1 MPTARAMVWRYNAGL
16 METKNTKLLL
26 ALLFTGTLMGALD
39 LAIIGPALPVIQ
51 LEFDMQQRQLAGL
64 INAYTL
70 LQMLGAL
77 LLAKLADRTG
87 PRLIYIISIL
97 LFAIGSLLLIA
108 AESTAMLYAGRAIQG
123 FGAGGIFPAA
133 AAVIGARLGPRER
146 GQALG
151 ILGMVWGLAFLVG
164 PILGGILLRF
174 SWQWLFAI
182 NLPIAAVLIL
192 GAIKVLPGDGRH
204 EPLPYDLKGMLT
216 LMLALGALIMAI
228 TGVDTNAM
236 LDSLLTLRVGG
247 SLALIAV
254 LTAIFWRV
262 EKRATDPIVRP
273 ALFASTQISKTCII
287 STGVSAVQSGGIFIP
302 ALLVA
307 SLGIAPADS
316 ALLLL
321 PGVIAAT
328 IAAPV
333 FGKMINKVGTRFIIV
348 LGQTLVMGA
357 LSVYAF
363 TDLTIMTFLFASII
377 GGIGS
382 AGLVGAPLRYIMLA
396 ETGSRDRAAA
406 QGLLSVVS
414 SVGRLLGAALVGAVA
429 ASMGGGRVGYQAAF
443 VGLVMLAVFN
453 LLTAMT
459 LKSRA
464 TERIDGEKADEDP
477 AAKSVP

>member
-1 MPTARAMVWRYNAGL
+1 

-51 LEFDMQQRQLAGL
+51 LEFDMQQRQLAWL
-64 INAYTL
+64 INVYTL

-97 LFAIGSLLLIA
+97 LFATGSLLLIA

-182 NLPIAAVLIL
+182 NLPIAAVLIF
-192 GAIKVLPGDGRH
+192 GAMKVLPGDGRH
-204 EPLPYDLKGMLT
+204 EPLPFDVKGMLT
-216 LMLALGALIMAI
+216 LMLALGTLIMAI

-247 SLALIAV
+247 SLVLITV
-254 LTAIFWRV
+254 LTAIFWRF

-287 STGVSAVQSGGIFIP
+287 SAGVSAVQSGGIFIP

-333 FGKMINKVGTRFIIV
+333 FGRMINKVGTRFIIV
-348 LGQTLVMGA
+348 LGQTLVIGA
-357 LSVYAF
+357 FSIYAF
-363 TDLTIMTFLFASII
+363 TDLTIITFLFASIT

-396 ETGSRDRAAA
+396 ETDNRDRAAA

-429 ASMGGGRVGYQAAF
+429 TSMGGGRIGYQAAF

-464 TERIDGEKADEDP
+464 TERIDGEKADEEP